1 MRISPA
7 FLRVLWQELLALIRR
22 KDRRQAAL
30 AAAQQGLD
38 RRKP

>member
-1 MRISPA
+1 MRITPA
-7 FLRVLWQELLALIRR
+7 FLRVLWQMLLAAIRL

-38 RRKP
+38 RPKP